1 MSTGDAIVL
10 AVVLL
15 LIAGAIFSLVRSYIS
30 GRCSCGCDRCSCS
43 CGCGKVVEVEDEK
56 H

>member
-10 AVVLL
+10 AILFIV
-15 LIAGAIFSLVRSYIS
+15 IAGAIISLVRSHLS
-30 GRCSCGCDRCSCS
+30 GRCSCGCDKCSCD
-43 CGCGKVVEVEDEK
+43 CGCSKVVEVKDEK

>member
-10 AVVLL
+10 AVVIIA
-15 LIAGAIFSLVRSYIS
+15 IAGAIFSLVRSHFS
-30 GRCSCGCDRCSCS
+30 GRCSCGCDSCSCN